1 MAAAL
6 RDGPRIVPEGAGQ
19 IGGDAAEALAQR
31 SAPPDKNVIM
41 TGPALPGSKQ
51 AHGFPQAPANAVAL
65 HGFLGNTLGYREA
78 EAGRAI
84 IIAPARFQKERAATG
99 LAAFRGEEE
108 IASLLQPREGR
119 PAAGHADRRL
129 RPLAR
134 RRARTLRPSWVAIRA
149 RKP

>member
-65 HGFLGNTLGYREA
+65 HGFPGNTLGYREA

-84 IIAPARFQKERAATG
+84 IIAAGRCFGCNGDCTGGDGSKGCRYATS
-99 LAAFRGEEE
+99 
-108 IASLLQPREGR
+108 IC
-119 PAAGHADRRL
+119 
-129 RPLAR
+129 R
-134 RRARTLRPSWVAIRA
+134 RRHAFAVSRR
-149 RKP
+149 